1 MARGLD
7 HIVHAVRNLDAAA
20 DLYRRLGFTVGA
32 RNRHPWGTHNY
43 IVQLPSFFIE
53 LLTIAEPEKLGGDG
67 FSVLFGS
74 FNRRFLERQEGL
86 SMLILESADTEGD
99 ARAFRE
105 ASIAASAVMRF
116 EREGRRP
123 DGTPVK
129 VAFSLGFAR
138 DAGAPDIGF
147 AVCQQHYPENF
158 WNPAFQSHPNG
169 ATGIASV
176 IIVAENPTD
185 HHIFLSAFTGERE
198 LQSTSSGLRVA
209 TARGDIQVMD
219 PSAYGNYFAV
229 APPDIGTGARLAALR
244 FVTGDMAATTASL
257 ARGKVA
263 FSSRLGRII
272 VGPEGAMGAAIVF
285 EEPTGL

>member
-7 HIVHAVRNLDAAA
+7 HIVHAVRDLDAGAE
-20 DLYRRLGFTVGA
+20 LYRRLGFTVGA
-32 RNRHPWGTHNY
+32 RNRHPWGTHNH
-43 IVQLPSFFIE
+43 IVQLPGFFIE
-53 LLTIAEPEKLGGDG
+53 LLTLAEPEKLGSDG

-74 FNRRFLERQEGL
+74 FNRRFLERSEGL
-86 SMLILESADTEGD
+86 SMLLLESADAEGD

-105 ASIAASAVMRF
+105 AAIAASDAMRF

-123 DGTPVK
+123 DGSAVK
-129 VAFSLGFAR
+129 VAFSLAFAR

-158 WNPAFQSHPNG
+158 WNPAFQSHANKV
-169 ATGIASV
+169 TGIASA

-198 LQSTSSGLRVA
+198 LQSTSSGITIA
-209 TARGDIQVMD
+209 TPRGGIQVMD
-219 PSAYGNYFAV
+219 PAAYGNHFGV
-229 APPDIGTGARLAALR
+229 PPPDISTGAKLAAMR
-244 FVTGDMAATTASL
+244 FVTADMAATTASL

-263 FSSRLGRII
+263 FSMRLGRFI
-272 VGPEGAMGAAIVF
+272 VGPDHSMGAAIIF
-285 EEPTGL
+285 EEPTAL